1 MKKKRARLMTAM
13 RRAIL
18 PISTKRIPDNASN
31 PAIGTKEALCKD
43 FLPWRKSNPT
53 VKRIMM
59 AIIPGNNFIP

>member
-1 MKKKRARLMTAM
+1 MKKKRARLMSPM

-31 PAIGTKEALCKD
+31 PAIGTNEVFCID
-43 FLPWRKSNPT
+43 FLPWRKSSPT
-53 VKRIMM
+53 AKRIMM

>member
-1 MKKKRARLMTAM
+1 MKKKRARLMSAM

-31 PAIGTKEALCKD
+31 PAIGMKEAFCRD

-53 VKRIMM
+53 AKRIMM

>member
-1 MKKKRARLMTAM
+1 MTAM

-31 PAIGTKEALCKD
+31 PAIGTKEALCKV

-53 VKRIMM
+53 AKRIMM